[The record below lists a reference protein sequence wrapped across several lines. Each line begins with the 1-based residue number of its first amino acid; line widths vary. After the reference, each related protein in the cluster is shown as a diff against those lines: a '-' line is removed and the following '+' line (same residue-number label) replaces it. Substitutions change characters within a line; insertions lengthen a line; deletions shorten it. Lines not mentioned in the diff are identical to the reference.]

1 MASAK
6 GLSGPQS
13 IPGLARLIPM
23 LLRRSVVGAASVVTD
38 IGALWTDALP
48 AASLADTV
56 MAYAVEAARPDT
68 VRLVPVRFE
77 YRVPFRNTS
86 YDATPML
93 SVDAAQESVKEFEVV
108 PDEVRPVG
116 TEGFTVSRAPMESL
130 RLSMMP

>member
-1 MASAK
+1 
-6 GLSGPQS
+6 
-13 IPGLARLIPM
+13 
-23 LLRRSVVGAASVVTD
+23 
-38 IGALWTDALP
+38 
-48 AASLADTV
+48 
-56 MAYAVEAARPDT
+56 MAYAVEAARPVT

-86 YDATPML
+86 YDATPTL
-93 SVDAAQESVKEFEVV
+93 SVDAAQESVKELEVV